1 MKSKKGSIL
10 LNVHIVIQQTFSRVC
25 RIFIELRYNFRIK
38 IISPFVEHIY
48 SRIFCRQV
56 EIYII
61 HPRNAYRC
69 LYLSTFFF
77 GAFTLQTPG
86 IEVVARI
93 YSKLC
98 VIPLLESS
106 RKPWPSIEP
115 SLSFGS
121 VRGIPSLSL
130 DNRTRPNF
138 KGIKRFESLQF
149 LDPRES
155 SEECTCGA
163 FVRCFRAARCIWHA
177 CRRYTVTFNSGTPL
191 GLHFE
196 LFLNR
201 SKQQAY
207 R

>member
-1 MKSKKGSIL
+1 ML
-10 LNVHIVIQQTFSRVC
+10 
-25 RIFIELRYNFRIK
+25 
-38 IISPFVEHIY
+38 
-48 SRIFCRQV
+48 
-56 EIYII
+56 
-61 HPRNAYRC
+61 YRF
-69 LYLSTFFF
+69 TFFF

-86 IEVVARI
+86 IEIVARI

-130 DNRTRPNF
+130 DNRARPNF

-163 FVRCFRAARCIWHA
+163 FARCFRAARCIWHA
-177 CRRYTVTFNSGTPL
+177 AAPVAGTQSHSTL
-191 GLHFE
+191 GLLSVCTLSYFKIDLNRMVSVMQA
-196 LFLNR
+196 LFLKIQINIH
-201 SKQQAY
+201 KLNFLEDI
-207 R
+207 

>member
-1 MKSKKGSIL
+1 M
-10 LNVHIVIQQTFSRVC
+10 
-25 RIFIELRYNFRIK
+25 
-38 IISPFVEHIY
+38 
-48 SRIFCRQV
+48 
-56 EIYII
+56 
-61 HPRNAYRC
+61 
-69 LYLSTFFF
+69 LYLSVFFF
-77 GAFTLQTPG
+77 GTFTLATPR
-86 IEVVARI
+86 IEIVTRI

-130 DNRTRPNF
+130 DNRARPNF

-163 FVRCFRAARCIWHA
+163 FACYFYVARCIWHA
-177 CRRYTVTFNSGTPL
+177 CRRYTVISNLWISFF
-191 GLHFE
+191 LHYK
-196 LFLNR
+196 LF
-201 SKQQAY
+201 
-207 R
+207 